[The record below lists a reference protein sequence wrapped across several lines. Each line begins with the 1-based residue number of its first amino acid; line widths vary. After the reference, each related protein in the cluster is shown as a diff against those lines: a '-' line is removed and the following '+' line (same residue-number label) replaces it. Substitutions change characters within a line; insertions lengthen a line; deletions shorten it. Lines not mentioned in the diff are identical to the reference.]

1 MLITPCSKTN
11 DTQKID
17 LLLCVCFIQMQIILY
32 FRQIMYELRVT
43 AEHLSN
49 KPQCPGFVRNLVLKS
64 VAFISRLAP
73 QTQPAP
79 AN

>member
-1 MLITPCSKTN
+1 MLNKPCCKTN

-17 LLLCVCFIQMQIILY
+17 FLLCVRLQMQIILC

>member
-1 MLITPCSKTN
+1 
-11 DTQKID
+11 
-17 LLLCVCFIQMQIILY
+17 MQIILY